1 MVSNS
6 AYNQFF
12 KGLNY
17 GGLQNKLVECATK
30 IYIAQ
35 MQLEKEKLQEEYDDL
50 YEGHDKLSYEWA
62 KLKKENREL
71 NKKYSELL
79 EDYNRKS
86 NESND
91 CEVYK
96 RLYQNMS
103 KVNDQLREIYYE
115 QVDKNEKQRL
125 EHARNYNRLLKDY
138 KTLKAHY
145 EELSKE
151 CKESQTENLSLLIS
165 QKSSE
170 RTNKKIL
177 DEVQQLHDRVMELIA
192 EEMNED
198 E

>member
-1 MVSNS
+1 M
-6 AYNQFF
+6 
-12 KGLNY
+12 
-17 GGLQNKLVECATK
+17 
-30 IYIAQ
+30 
-35 MQLEKEKLQEEYDDL
+35 
-50 YEGHDKLSYEWA
+50 
-62 KLKKENREL
+62 
-71 NKKYSELL
+71 
-79 EDYNRKS
+79 
-86 NESND
+86 
-91 CEVYK
+91 
-96 RLYQNMS
+96 
-103 KVNDQLREIYYE
+103 NDQLREIYYE

-125 EHARNYNRLLKDY
+125 EHARNYNRLLNDY

-151 CKESQTENLSLLIS
+151 CKESQTENISLLIS

>member
-1 MVSNS
+1 M
-6 AYNQFF
+6 
-12 KGLNY
+12 
-17 GGLQNKLVECATK
+17 
-30 IYIAQ
+30 
-35 MQLEKEKLQEEYDDL
+35 
-50 YEGHDKLSYEWA
+50 
-62 KLKKENREL
+62 
-71 NKKYSELL
+71 
-79 EDYNRKS
+79 
-86 NESND
+86 
-91 CEVYK
+91 
-96 RLYQNMS
+96 
-103 KVNDQLREIYYE
+103 NDQLREIYYE

>member
-1 MVSNS
+1 ML
-6 AYNQFF
+6 
-12 KGLNY
+12 K
-17 GGLQNKLVECATK
+17 NKRETLKQKCK
-30 IYIAQ
+30 R
-35 MQLEKEKLQEEYDDL
+35 LE
-50 YEGHDKLSYEWA
+50 
-62 KLKKENREL
+62 
-71 NKKYSELL
+71 
-79 EDYNRKS
+79 
-86 NESND
+86 ND

-170 RTNKKIL
+170 RTNKKIF